1 MLFNNREGPMDLV
14 VVFIDTD
21 ELGKL
26 STNSD
31 IACSVGE
38 VYVHVFW

>member
-1 MLFNNREGPMDLV
+1 MDLV
-14 VVFIDTD
+14 VFIDIDRYD

-38 VYVHVFW
+38 VHIFW